1 MKNLDLL
8 QEKLE
13 ISQEEMPEY
22 EDVVRNVK
30 TIIDQNQIHFKE
42 NPEIAFYAHIINF
55 ARRLKENENLT
66 MTFEEYRKE
75 INQDIYQMADQI
87 VRQICDRYESEMDP
101 SEVILVAI
109 HIQAT
114 LV

>member
-13 ISQEEMPEY
+13 ISKEEMPEY
-22 EDVVRNVK
+22 VDVVQNVK
-30 TIIDQNQIHFKE
+30 AIIDQNQIHFKE
-42 NPEIAFYAHIINF
+42 NPEFAFYAHIINF
-55 ARRLKENENLT
+55 ARRLKARESLT
-66 MTFEEYRKE
+66 MAFEEYRE
-75 INQDIYQMADQI
+75 EVSPEFYQVADQI
-87 VRQICDRYESEMDP
+87 VRQICDRYGCEMDP

-114 LV
+114 LF